1 MGLFSFLKNA
11 GSKIL
16 RDKAEENNS
25 KKEAINKN
33 REKALEHKVL
43 NSGIQVE
50 NLEIELQGDQVTV
63 YGHTS
68 SQANREKIIL
78 LLGNVQGIAEVDDR
92 ISVVN
97 TEAEA
102 TFYTVESG
110 DSLSKIAKSHYGDAL
125 KYMVIFE
132 ANQPLLEDPN
142 KIYPGQVLRIPTI

>member
-16 RDKAEENNS
+16 RDKAEKNNS
-25 KKEAINKN
+25 KKEAIDKN

-43 NSGIQVE
+43 HSGIEVE
-50 NLEIELQGDQVTV
+50 NLDLELQGDQVTV

-78 LLGNVQGIAEVDDR
+78 LLGNVQGIAAVDDR